1 MMLAAVTGPDI
12 SRDEAFTRMVT
23 AYQGAILRMCFLY
36 LRDPAL
42 AEDALQET
50 FFKAYKRM
58 DTFRSESA
66 ERTWLMSIAI
76 NTCKDMN
83 RSAWLRHTE
92 KRVVPEELPIPANAV
107 DEDAL
112 ALAEAIRHLPGKHR
126 DAILLYY
133 YQDMTIQE
141 VAKAL
146 HAAPSTILK
155 RLNQAKDMLRKMLT
169 EDETVPARERGAMD
183 E

>member
-1 MMLAAVTGPDI
+1 MLAAVTGPDI
-12 SRDEAFTRMVT
+12 SPDEAFTRMVT
-23 AYQGAILRMCFLY
+23 AYQGAILRMCCLY

-42 AEDALQET
+42 AEDAVQET
-50 FFKAYKRM
+50 FLKAYKRM

-83 RSAWLRHTE
+83 RSAWFRHTE
-92 KRVVPEELPIPANAV
+92 KRVVPEELPQSAGEM

-112 ALAEAIRHLPGKHR
+112 SLAEAIRRLPGKHR

-146 HAAPSTILK
+146 HAAPSTIMK
-155 RLNQAKDMLRKMLT
+155 RLSQAKEMLRGLLS
-169 EDETVPARERGAMD
+169 DEPAEEAKTHG
-183 E
+183 